1 MAKPKVSALVVT
13 YNHEKF
19 IGECL
24 DSILT
29 QKTSFPVEILV
40 GDDAS
45 TDNTQQVL
53 REYQAK
59 NPERIRL
66 ILHSTNFGDIGKL
79 VWTRLFA
86 ESQGEYVHGIEGD
99 DYWINENKLQMQA
112 EVLDAHPGHSICFHN
127 TRVVFDGV
135 PQNWPIPDNA
145 FNPYAKEEYSLD
157 DLIGEH
163 EKCFIHASS
172 MLFRR
177 SSVRMPE
184 WLFRSKSSDI
194 PFTILLA
201 EQGPIR
207 YIPEFMSVY
216 RKHAAG
222 LSFTDDYN
230 APAFLENR
238 IQMYEDIDRELGY
251 RFHARI
257 RKTISRYYVSS
268 ACCSQHR
275 DNDEARAYYL
285 GKAKELDPQ
294 LQIVWSS

>member
-1 MAKPKVSALVVT
+1 MAKPKVSVLVVT

-19 IGECL
+19 IRECL
-24 DSILT
+24 DSILA

-86 ESQGEYVHGIEGD
+86 ESQGEYIHTIEGD
-99 DYWINENKLQMQA
+99 DYWTNEHKLQMQA
-112 EVLDAHPGHSICFHN
+112 EALDAYPGHSGCFHN

-135 PQNWPIPDNA
+135 PQHWPIPGNA
-145 FNPYAKEEYSLD
+145 FNPSEQEEYALD
-157 DLIGEH
+157 DLIGEQ
-163 EKCFIHASS
+163 EKCFIHTSS
-172 MLFRR
+172 ILFRR
-177 SSVRMPE
+177 SAVRTPD
-184 WLFRSKSSDI
+184 WLFQSKSADI

-257 RKTISRYYVSS
+257 RKTISRYYVSI

-275 DNDEARAYYL
+275 DNDEARAFYL

-294 LQIVWSS
+294 LQIAWSS